1 MFQKHMPVERIFR
14 WGVASTLLA
23 VLSACGGGG
32 SAPASLPPAPP
43 DQQSPSVA
51 GSISLLAGDVS
62 QAGHA
67 DGVAGQARFAYLSG
81 APVKAPSGLV
91 YVADAL
97 NDVIRSIDL
106 NTAAVGTVVGLPGQ
120 AGFDDGTLQV
130 AKLNRPWAVTFD
142 VSGRLWIS
150 EDRPDIFRRLNALG
164 ELETVITANNT
175 VGSAASFMPRSDGSL
190 LFTDVAY
197 DDIRQVTSTGVVSV
211 YAGAGTGHLDGP
223 KASARFYTPVGM
235 VKDKAGNLF
244 VADKNSHAIR
254 KISTSGDV
262 TTLAGTLNVK
272 GYVDGV
278 GSQARFDEPLTMAID
293 ESDNLYVTE
302 YNNCTLRKITPSGV
316 VTTVAGRA
324 GVCSLSLGALPA
336 SLPRNVGLLS
346 LGNKRFLLS
355 TETAVLVLTLTSP

>member
-1 MFQKHMPVERIFR
+1 MFEKHMPFERVLR
-14 WGVASTLLA
+14 WGAASALLT
-23 VLSACGGGG
+23 VLAACGGGG
-32 SAPASLPPAPP
+32 AAPASLQPAPT
-43 DQQSPSVA
+43 DQAKQSVA

-67 DGVAGQARFAYLSG
+67 DGLAGQARFAYLSG

-91 YVADAL
+91 YVADTL
-97 NDVIRSIDL
+97 NHVIRSIDL
-106 NTAAVGTVVGLPGQ
+106 NTTAVRTVVGLPGQ

-150 EDRPDIFRRLNALG
+150 DDNVDRFRRLNAIG
-164 ELETVITANNT
+164 EIETVYTANNT
-175 VGSAASFMPRSDGSL
+175 VGSATSFMPQSDGSL
-190 LFTDVAY
+190 LFTDVRY

-223 KASARFYTPVGM
+223 KALARFYTPVGM

-254 KISTSGDV
+254 KISTTGDV
-262 TTLAGTLNVK
+262 STLAGTLNVK
-272 GYVDGV
+272 GYADGV

-293 ESDNLYVTE
+293 ENDNLYVTE

-324 GVCSLSLGALPA
+324 GICSLSLGALPG

-346 LGNKRFLLS
+346 LGNKRFLLT